1 MWIQA
6 VLLLSISAV
15 ITFYFLNKYEQSKKL
30 PSPKNVLQLM
40 QKLQPS
46 EKKFGKASEKQIEQW
61 LAKKMSHYF
70 DDVETQIS
78 MGGREKI
85 DLDIGNGKV
94 GIELKLARKLKSRN
108 EVNRLIGQ
116 TTMYKNRKYSQN
128 NLIILLVGNTQT
140 YQQPYVQE
148 LKQVIEKEAL
158 FFYMKFT

>member
-6 VLLLSISAV
+6 VMLLGISAV
-15 ITFYFLNKYEQSKKL
+15 ITFYFLNQYEQSKKL

-61 LAKKMSHYF
+61 LAKKMRHYF

-85 DLDIGNGKV
+85 DLDVGNGKV

-116 TTMYKNRKYSQN
+116 TTMYKNRKYNQN
-128 NLIILLVGNTQT
+128 NLIILLVENTQT
-140 YQQPYVQE
+140 YEQPHVQE
-148 LKQVIEKEAL
+148 LKQIIEKEAL
-158 FFYMKFT
+158 FFYMKLT

>member
-1 MWIQA
+1 
-6 VLLLSISAV
+6 
-15 ITFYFLNKYEQSKKL
+15 
-30 PSPKNVLQLM
+30 
-40 QKLQPS
+40 
-46 EKKFGKASEKQIEQW
+46 
-61 LAKKMSHYF
+61 
-70 DDVETQIS
+70 